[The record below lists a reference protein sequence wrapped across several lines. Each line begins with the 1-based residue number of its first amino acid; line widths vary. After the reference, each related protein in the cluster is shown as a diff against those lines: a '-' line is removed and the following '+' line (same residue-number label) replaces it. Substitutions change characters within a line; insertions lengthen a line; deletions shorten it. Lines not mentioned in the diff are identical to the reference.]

1 MISTMSENQK
11 VPVIYIER
19 TIAQADVVENL
30 ARKQKESG
38 DASLA
43 SQLEVEMEK
52 LAFFQNAAQ
61 GNHKRRAQNVIEKAR
76 SVMRGR
82 AVTQPLPRLN

>member
-11 VPVIYIER
+11 VPIIYIER

>member
-1 MISTMSENQK
+1 MSENQK

>member
-82 AVTQPLPRLN
+82 AVTQPLPRI

>member
-1 MISTMSENQK
+1 MSENQK
-11 VPVIYIER
+11 VPIIYIER